1 MLFKQTGGSSLS
13 RLFVSS
19 SQFWSSFSNRSYSL
33 KLRNATFPFSFSR
46 ILSGKKNHRDSL
58 VNPFL
63 SAFTGF
69 LAVYVSA
76 SMCNPNKPCNEL
88 EKLAATQ
95 IISSALYGTLIC
107 LLICVALNWLMD
119 MENQFKL
126 MLIIQLILTIP
137 CGFLMWWIL
146 GWQIAYV
153 AAM

>member
-1 MLFKQTGGSSLS
+1 MLRFLYRPDKHYRVASSKNS
-13 RLFVSS
+13 VF
-19 SQFWSSFSNRSYSL
+19 
-33 KLRNATFPFSFSR
+33 NAHF
-46 ILSGKKNHRDSL
+46 
-58 VNPFL
+58 

-76 SMCNPNKPCNEL
+76 SMCNPKTVPLCNEMQ
-88 EKLAATQ
+88 KLAATQ

>member
-1 MLFKQTGGSSLS
+1 
-13 RLFVSS
+13 
-19 SQFWSSFSNRSYSL
+19 
-33 KLRNATFPFSFSR
+33 
-46 ILSGKKNHRDSL
+46 
-58 VNPFL
+58 
-63 SAFTGF
+63 
-69 LAVYVSA
+69 
-76 SMCNPNKPCNEL
+76 MCNPNKPCNEL